1 MEREQ
6 IQRAEALLMQDG
18 YRDEANL
25 LRELAVELRDVTRA
39 FEELYKER
47 YGDTPKPIFGHV

>member
-18 YRDEANL
+18 YRNEANL
-25 LRELAVELRDVTRA
+25 LRELAVELRVMTRA
-39 FEELYKER
+39 YEALYKER
-47 YGDTPKPIFGHV
+47 YGDVPVPIYGHV